1 MAELLNIVYL
11 IAIFL
16 VTVGGIF
23 FLFGF
28 TGHEEGENGIN
39 LMTILIS
46 FIVAVFLGAM
56 IADLILFG
64 GMLE

>member
-1 MAELLNIVYL
+1 MAELLNLVYL

-23 FLFGF
+23 FLFGY
-28 TGHEEGENGIN
+28 TGHEEGESGIN
-39 LMTILIS
+39 LMTIVITL
-46 FIVAVFLGAM
+46 IVAVFLGAM
-56 IADLILFG
+56 IADLIFFG